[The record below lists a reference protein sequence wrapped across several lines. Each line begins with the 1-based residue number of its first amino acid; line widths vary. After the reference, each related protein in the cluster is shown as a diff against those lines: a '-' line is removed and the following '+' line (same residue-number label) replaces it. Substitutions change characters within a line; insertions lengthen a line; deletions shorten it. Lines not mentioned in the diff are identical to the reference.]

1 MYDLKSTLPHL
12 LTLFPK
18 LRICLKCEQYSK
30 IVTQSQSL
38 TINWNNK
45 NPLSQILPRSTL
57 LSSSE
62 ANWNNLQVDR
72 LYQPAHETPE
82 HSHTRHILALVTKG
96 APVQIERKLD
106 GKFYSSYLK
115 WGNFFLIPAGVAHQ
129 VWIYGD
135 AEYLCLSLEPN
146 FIRRTADELVNRSSI
161 QLIPQ
166 HGVDDPLIQNLG
178 LALQSQLERG
188 NKASR
193 LYIESASNLIA
204 AHLLQHYATHQLAVR
219 EYNYGLAP
227 SKLKKVVE
235 YIERHLSTD
244 LSLKEIAQQIDLSQ
258 SHFSR
263 LFKQSV
269 GLSPWQYV
277 IQRRVETAKQL
288 LKNEDLT
295 IDRVSDRLGFLSHS
309 QFTIFFRKYTDVSPK
324 QYRQQI

>member
-1 MYDLKSTLPHL
+1 
-12 LTLFPK
+12 
-18 LRICLKCEQYSK
+18 
-30 IVTQSQSL
+30 VTQSQSL

-62 ANWNNLQVDR
+62 ANWNNLQIDR

-96 APVQIERKLD
+96 APIQIERKLD

-115 WGNFFLIPAGVAHQ
+115 WGNFFLIPAGVTHQ
-129 VWIYGD
+129 VSISGD
-135 AEYLCLSLEPN
+135 AEYLCLSLEPD
-146 FIRRTADELVNRSSI
+146 FICRIADELVNRSSI
-161 QLIPQ
+161 RLIPQ
-166 HGVDDPLIQNLG
+166 HSVNDPLIQNLG
-178 LALQSQLERG
+178 LALQSQLLLG
-188 NKASR
+188 NASR

-204 AHLLQHYATHQLAVR
+204 AHLLQHYATERLAVR

-227 SKLKKVVE
+227 SKLEKVVE
-235 YIERHLSTD
+235 YIERHLSSD
-244 LSLKEIAQQIDLSQ
+244 LSLEEIAQQIDVSQ

-277 IQRRVETAKQL
+277 IQRRVETAKEL

-309 QFTIFFRKYTDVSPK
+309 QFTIFFRKYTGVSPK

>member
-1 MYDLKSTLPHL
+1 M
-12 LTLFPK
+12 
-18 LRICLKCEQYSK
+18 
-30 IVTQSQSL
+30 TQSHSL
-38 TINWNNK
+38 IINWNDK
-45 NPLSQILPRSTL
+45 NPLSQILPQSTL

-62 ANWNNLQVDR
+62 SDWKNLQIDR
-72 LYQPAHETPE
+72 LYQPAHKTLE
-82 HSHTRHILALVTKG
+82 HSHTRHILALVTEG
-96 APVQIERKLD
+96 APVHIERKLD
-106 GKFYSSYLK
+106 GKFYSSDLEC
-115 WGNFFLIPAGVAHQ
+115 GHFFLIPAGVAHQ

-135 AEYLCLSLEPN
+135 AEYLCLSLEPD
-146 FIRRTADELVNRSSI
+146 FLCRIADELVDRRSI

-166 HGVDDPLIQNLG
+166 HDVNDPLIQNVG
-178 LALQSQLERG
+178 LALQSQLKLT

-227 SKLKKVVE
+227 SKLKKVLE
-235 YIERHLSTD
+235 YIDRHLSTD
-244 LSLKEIAQQIDLSQ
+244 LSLKEIAQQTNISQ

-277 IQRRVETAKQL
+277 IQRRVEIAKQL

-309 QFTIFFRKYTDVSPK
+309 QFTIFFRKYTGVSPK
-324 QYRQQI
+324 KYRQQI